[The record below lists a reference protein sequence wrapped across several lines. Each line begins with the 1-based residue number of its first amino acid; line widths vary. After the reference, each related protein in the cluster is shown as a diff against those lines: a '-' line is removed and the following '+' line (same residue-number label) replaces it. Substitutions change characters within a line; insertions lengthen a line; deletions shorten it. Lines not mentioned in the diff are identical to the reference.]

1 LATSFHQVK
10 SYINHWLHEVDEHS
24 IHSPFFYDL
33 YTRTV
38 DNKKHREDIYLLQ
51 KLRTSLLDNDTVLS
65 IEDMG
70 SGGKK
75 NPQVNRT
82 IADLALHSVT
92 PAQIALFYL
101 DLLYYSK
108 AKRVVELGTS
118 LGLTSLYLAQKK
130 DAMIYTF
137 EGSHSIANA
146 AITNFEWAEQKNI
159 ELIEGNID
167 NTLYRFLEQTQKVD
181 FVLIDANHLY
191 GPTMR
196 YYQFLTKRLTEK
208 SVVIIDDIHRSP
220 EMEKAW
226 REIKS
231 DVLVYGSVDLY
242 RCGILLFDPVLNK
255 QHFVWSL
262 K

>member
-1 LATSFHQVK
+1 MLSFFQAK
-10 SYINHWLHEVDEHS
+10 SFLHHWLNEVDEHS

-33 YTRTV
+33 YTKTV
-38 DNKKHREDIYLLQ
+38 AREHRPDVPMLK

-65 IEDMG
+65 INDLG

-75 NPQVNRT
+75 NPQVSRT
-82 IADLALHSVT
+82 IAEVALTSLSPSEV
-92 PAQIALFYL
+92 ALFYL
-101 DLLYYSK
+101 DLIHYAQSH
-108 AKRVVELGTS
+108 RIIELGSS
-118 LGLTSLYLAQKK
+118 LGLTTLYLAQKK
-130 DAMIYTF
+130 DAVVFTF
-137 EGSHSIANA
+137 EGSHAIANA
-146 AITNFEWAEQKNI
+146 ALTNFEWADQKNI

-167 NTLYRFLEQTQKVD
+167 TTLHRFLDQPQKID
-181 FVLIDANHLY
+181 FALIDANHLY

-196 YYQFLTKRLTEK
+196 YYQQLTKRLTEK
-208 SVVIIDDIHRSP
+208 SIVIIDDIHRSS

-226 REIKS
+226 YEIKS

-242 RCGILLFDPVLNK
+242 RCGILFFDPPLNK